1 MKMFTHSN
9 NLIAKIGNRENAQM
23 NQIVHCK
30 KKDMHKF
37 QMNK

>member
-9 NLIAKIGNRENAQM
+9 NLIAKIGHRENAQM
-23 NQIVHCK
+23 NQIVK